1 MHELLDALA
10 KDFLAHLTSVG
21 VGSGVL
27 FFAIIHNMPE
37 HPPANMQEYW
47 TWVRDSLQSAIPVR
61 QPRVVNFAP
70 SLALPAP
77 PPPAAPKENHDT
89 SSSTQSASSLS

>member
-1 MHELLDALA
+1 MHEILDAIA
-10 KDFLAHLTSVG
+10 KDFLTHLTSIG

-37 HPPANMQEYW
+37 HPPVNMQEYW

-61 QPRVVNFAP
+61 QPRVV
-70 SLALPAP
+70 AP
-77 PPPAAPKENHDT
+77 PVPPAPKENHD
-89 SSSTQSASSLS
+89 SSAS